1 MPCQMNS
8 QKRKRE
14 RARGR
19 HGANR
24 CYWPLPVPVCRQH
37 QNLLQ
42 CDGLAG
48 TMDQGAGGL
57 HLLAR
62 VCLHCPLLLGS
73 VDSSSEK
80 HFFEKREKGLNT
92 SPEFKAPVKVHTLTI
107 LPNHHFF
114 VYCFPLIFSLLSF
127 LQNGTLQFPKT
138 ELLPAPWLPPFPP
151 SADHTGSECP
161 GEASLTRGR
170 VSFQLLWKNE
180 RTQFI
185 RVPACRE
192 NKFRKSQSPDQS
204 CSIS

>member
-1 MPCQMNS
+1 
-8 QKRKRE
+8 
-14 RARGR
+14 
-19 HGANR
+19 
-24 CYWPLPVPVCRQH
+24 
-37 QNLLQ
+37 
-42 CDGLAG
+42 
-48 TMDQGAGGL
+48 MDQGAGGL

-73 VDSSSEK
+73 VDSSSKK

-127 LQNGTLQFPKT
+127 PQNGTLQFPQT
-138 ELLPAPWLPPFPP
+138 GLLPAPWLPPFPP
-151 SADHTGSECP
+151 SADHTGSKCP
-161 GEASLTRGR
+161 GEASLTHDR